1 MNVLR
6 FPGPRERQPSPELDA
21 QARERIR
28 SSLDESLVVEAA
40 AGTGKTTVLI
50 ERLVAMLITGR
61 GRIETVVAVTFTRKA
76 AGELKLR
83 LRQELETARAR
94 TEGVEHA
101 RVEQAIA
108 HLEQA
113 RIGTIHSFCA
123 ELLRERPV
131 EARVDPGFEEVADDE
146 SPKIYRQAFDRFIQE
161 QLEQMPPGIRRA
173 LSRLALQPA
182 WGEGSPIDR
191 LREAGLRLIEWRDF
205 PKAWRREPIDREGAI
220 DVLAEWT
227 RRLAGWSE
235 RCTNTYDELRRSLDQ
250 VRLLWTWIDRREAAP
265 PRGAGL
271 ERDYDALE
279 ARFLELRREL
289 SRPWNRRKGSG
300 KFAEALPREQVV
312 EARDKLVEQLDEFR
326 RAADADLAALL
337 QGELAGAT
345 ARYEERKRALGKLD
359 FQDLLLEA
367 RDLLRDHRK
376 VRADFQRR
384 FSHLFVDE
392 FQDTDPLQAEILL
405 LLAADDAD
413 QDDWLACTPAPGKL
427 FLVGDPKQSIYRFRR
442 ADVDLYRR
450 VKSGLVER
458 GVALV
463 RLTQSFRATA
473 PIQRFVNRAFAAEM
487 DGDARRGSPEY
498 IPLEPHREAIPHQ
511 PPVVALPVPRPY
523 GTRQLSGKAI
533 DESLPDATAAWIGWL
548 LEESGWRVCDPESRE
563 LVPVESRHVCLLFRR
578 YLSWRTDVTRAYTRA
593 LEARGIPHLL
603 IGARTFHQR
612 EEVESLRAAL
622 HAIEWPDD
630 ELAVFATLRGSLFAF
645 ADDLLLRCSSR
656 YGLDPLRWRLRRG
669 ADEPADADDPEG
681 ADLAAALDALASLHR
696 RRNDRAI
703 VESLQ
708 ELLELTRAHAGFAL
722 RPAGH
727 QVLGNVERVLDLA
740 RRFELSGGR
749 SFRGFVEQLEEEAA
763 KPNSTE
769 APLVEEGAEGVRL
782 MTVHTA
788 KGLEYPVV
796 VLADMSA
803 QIARREP
810 DLALDAEQGLCAI
823 KLLGCA
829 PHELL
834 DRAELELERDRAEGA
849 RVAYVAATRA
859 RDLLVVPAVGDGP
872 WEGWLSPLNRALY
885 PATSD
890 WRRAHPVDG
899 CPRFGDSSVLERPMH
914 HDGEIEGSV
923 KPGLH
928 GFADH
933 GYQVV
938 WWDPGVLRLGVEEPQ
953 GLRHEEI
960 LAPAGDVAL
969 KSRQR
974 YEEWRARENAV
985 REAGRRPSLRV
996 VAVSELDEEPPVAPP
1011 VTVVECPRSR
1021 SRPAGKRFGTLVHR
1035 TLELVPLAAERQE
1048 VERLVELHARLLDAP
1063 QAERA
1068 AAVDAVV
1075 AALASEVCTQARAS
1089 AEVRRETPFTLIDD
1103 IGIDDIGIDDVG
1115 IRGEGRLIEGTI
1127 DLLYRSAGDAPWVIV
1142 DFKTE
1147 PDVERWQESWRRQ
1160 VAWYAHAVERLLGA
1174 GARGVVA
1181 RGVVLAV

>member
-21 QARERIR
+21 EARERIR
-28 SSLDESLVVEAA
+28 ASLDESLLVEAA

-50 ERLVAMLITGR
+50 ERLVAMLVSGR
-61 GRIETVVAVTFTRKA
+61 ARVETVVAVTFTRKA

-94 TEGVEHA
+94 TEGEEQA
-101 RVEQAIA
+101 RVERSIA

-131 EARVDPGFEEVADDE
+131 EACVDPGFEEVADDE
-146 SPKIYRQAFDRFIQE
+146 SPKIYRQAFDRYIQE

-235 RCTNTYDELRRSLDQ
+235 RCANTYDELRRSLDQ
-250 VRLLWTWIDRREAAP
+250 VRLLWTWIDRREADP

-271 ERDYDALE
+271 ARDYDALE
-279 ARFLELRREL
+279 ARFLELRTEL
-289 SRPWNRRKGSG
+289 RRPWNRRKGSG

-312 EARDKLVEQLDEFR
+312 DARDKLVEQLDEFR
-326 RAADADLAALL
+326 RVADADLAALL

-345 ARYEERKRALGKLD
+345 ARYEERKRSLGKLD
-359 FQDLLLEA
+359 FQDLLIKA
-367 RDLLRDHRK
+367 RDLLRDHRR

-405 LLAADDAD
+405 LLAAEDPET
-413 QDDWLACTPAPGKL
+413 DDWLESTPAPGKL

-450 VKSGLVER
+450 VKEGLVDR
-458 GVALV
+458 GVAVV

-473 PIQRFVNRAFAAEM
+473 PIQRFVNRAFAPEM

-498 IPLEPHREAIPHQ
+498 IPLEEHREAIPGQ
-511 PPVVALPVPRPY
+511 PPVVALPVPRPF
-523 GTRQLSGKAI
+523 GVRQLSGKAI
-533 DESLPDATAAWIGWL
+533 DESLPDAAAAWIHWL
-548 LEESGWRVCDPESRE
+548 LEESGWRVCDPETRE

-593 LEARGIPHLL
+593 LEARGIAHLL

-612 EEVESLRAAL
+612 EEVETLRAAL

-630 ELAVFATLRGSLFAF
+630 ELAVFATLRGALFAF
-645 ADDLLLRCSSR
+645 SDDLLLRFSR
-656 YGLDPLRWRLRRG
+656 RCGLHPLRWRERQ
-669 ADEPADADDPEG
+669 AAEEPSAEEPSDDARELG
-681 ADLAAALDALASLHR
+681 ETLDALARLHR

-763 KPNSTE
+763 KPNSSE
-769 APLVEEGAEGVRL
+769 APLVEEGADGVRL

-796 VLADMSA
+796 VLADMTA

-810 DLALDAEQGLCAI
+810 EMALDAESGLCAI

-834 DRAELELERDRAEGA
+834 DRADLELERDRAEGA

-859 RDLLVVPAVGDGP
+859 RDLLVVPAVGDGA

-885 PATSD
+885 PATED
-890 WRRAHPVDG
+890 WRRSHPVEG
-899 CPRFGDSSVLERPMH
+899 CPRFGESSVLERPMH
-914 HDGEIEGSV
+914 YDGDVEGSV

-928 GFADH
+928 GFAEA

-938 WWDPGVLRLGVEEPQ
+938 WWDPRVLRLGVEEAQ

-960 LAPAGDVAL
+960 LAPAGDAAL
-969 KSRQR
+969 DSRHD
-974 YEEWRARENAV
+974 YEEWRARESRV
-985 REAGRRPSLRV
+985 REAGREPSLRV
-996 VAVSELDEEPPVAPP
+996 ITVSELDETPPGRIAVE
-1011 VTVVECPRSR
+1011 VVECPGSR
-1021 SRPAGKRFGTLVHR
+1021 ERPTGKRFGALVHR
-1035 TLELVPLAAERQE
+1035 ALEVVALSAGRAEI
-1048 VERLVELHARLLDAP
+1048 ERVVELQARLLDASGE
-1063 QAERA
+1063 ERG
-1068 AAVDAVV
+1068 AAVEAVS
-1075 AALASEVCTQARAS
+1075 AALASEICAAARAG
-1089 AEVRRETPFTLIDD
+1089 AEVRREAPFTLVHDD
-1103 IGIDDIGIDDVG
+1103 
-1115 IRGEGRLIEGTI
+1115 GRLIEGTI
-1127 DLLYRSAGDAPWVIV
+1127 DLLYRAGPQAPWVVV

-1147 PDVERWQESWRRQ
+1147 PDVEHWQPTWRRQ
-1160 VAWYAHAVERLLGA
+1160 VGWYAHAVERLLG
-1174 GARGVVA
+1174 GEA

>member
-1 MNVLR
+1 
-6 FPGPRERQPSPELDA
+6 
-21 QARERIR
+21 
-28 SSLDESLVVEAA
+28 
-40 AGTGKTTVLI
+40 
-50 ERLVAMLITGR
+50 
-61 GRIETVVAVTFTRKA
+61 
-76 AGELKLR
+76 
-83 LRQELETARAR
+83 
-94 TEGVEHA
+94 
-101 RVEQAIA
+101 
-108 HLEQA
+108 
-113 RIGTIHSFCA
+113 
-123 ELLRERPV
+123 
-131 EARVDPGFEEVADDE
+131 
-146 SPKIYRQAFDRFIQE
+146 
-161 QLEQMPPGIRRA
+161 MPPGIRRA

-182 WGEGSPIDR
+182 WGEGTPIDR
-191 LREAGLRLIEWRDF
+191 LREAGLRLVEWRDF
-205 PKAWRREPIDREGAI
+205 PRAWRREPVDREGAI
-220 DVLAEWT
+220 DVLVEWT

-250 VRLLWTWIDRREAAP
+250 VRLLWTWIDRREAEP
-265 PRGAGL
+265 PHGAGL
-271 ERDYDALE
+271 ARDYDALE

-300 KFAEALPREQVV
+300 KFAEALPRDQVV
-312 EARDKLVEQLDEFR
+312 EARDVLVEQLEEFR
-326 RAADADLAALL
+326 RITDADLAALL

-359 FQDLLLEA
+359 FQDLLIKA
-367 RDLLRDHRK
+367 RDLVRDHRQ
-376 VRADFQRR
+376 VRADFQAR

-405 LLAADDAD
+405 LLAAAD
-413 QDDWLACTPAPGKL
+413 PESADWLECTPAPGKL

-450 VKSGLVER
+450 VKERLVAR

-463 RLTQSFRATA
+463 RLTQSFRAIA
-473 PIQRFVNRAFAAEM
+473 PIQRFVNKAFAPEM

-498 IPLEPHREAIPHQ
+498 IPLEEHRGVIPGQ

-523 GTRQLSGKAI
+523 GARQLSGKAI
-533 DESLPDATAAWIGWL
+533 DESLPDATAAFVGWL
-548 LEESGWRVCDPESRE
+548 LEESGWRVCDPETRE

-645 ADDLLLRCSSR
+645 SDDLLLRFSR
-656 YGLDPLRWRLRRG
+656 RHGLDPLRWREHAAG
-669 ADEPADADDPEG
+669 AAGAATAGAEAAGAVATTAETDDE
-681 ADLAAALDALASLHR
+681 AAELGGALDALARLHR

-740 RRFELSGGR
+740 RRFELGGGR

-769 APLVEEGAEGVRL
+769 APLVEEGADGVRL

-796 VLADMSA
+796 VLADMTA

-810 DLALDAEQGLCAI
+810 ELALDAEQGLCAT

-834 DRAELELERDRAEGA
+834 DRAEIELERDRAEGA
-849 RVAYVAATRA
+849 RIAYVAATRA
-859 RDLLVVPAVGDGP
+859 RDLLVVPAVGDGA

-885 PATSD
+885 PATED
-890 WRRAHPVDG
+890 WRRGHPVEG
-899 CPRFGDSSVLERPMH
+899 CPRFGESSVLERPMQ
-914 HDGEIEGSV
+914 HDGEVEGSV

-928 GFADH
+928 GFAED

-938 WWDPGVLRLGVEEPQ
+938 WWDPAVLRLAVEEAQ
-953 GLRHEEI
+953 GLRQEEI
-960 LAPAGDVAL
+960 LAPAGDAAL
-969 KSRQR
+969 DSRHR
-974 YEEWRARENAV
+974 YEEWRAREARA
-985 REAGRRPSLRV
+985 REAGRQPSLRV
-996 VAVSELDEEPPVAPP
+996 VTVTELEEEPPGAADVAI
-1011 VTVVECPRSR
+1011 VECPRAR
-1021 SRPAGKRFGTLVHR
+1021 ERPAGKRFGTLVHR
-1035 TLELVPLAAERQE
+1035 TLELVALDAGRQE
-1048 VERLVELHARLLDAP
+1048 VERVVGLQARLLDAP
-1063 QAERA
+1063 EEERRA
-1068 AAVDAVV
+1068 AAEAVV
-1075 AALASEVCTQARAS
+1075 AALASEICAQARAA
-1089 AEVRRETPFTLIDD
+1089 AEVRREVPFTLVA
-1103 IGIDDIGIDDVG
+1103 G
-1115 IRGEGRLIEGTI
+1115 RGELVELVEGSV
-1127 DLLYRSAGDAPWVIV
+1127 DLLFRGTPEQPWVVV

-1147 PDVERWQESWRRQ
+1147 PDVAAWQHSWRRQ
-1160 VAWYAHAVERLLGA
+1160 VGWYVHAVERLLG
-1174 GARGVVA
+1174 GGA